1 MPQPNQKKAFN
12 VLMKNPKDI
21 GNENIDSKDLYL
33 SISVKNNQENYDS
46 SFENFSLVQK
56 FSQKNKLELEDYLK
70 LVVHVLESKC
80 VHPDNDNFIARNIIS
95 LTNYA
100 TYVDMMSAA
109 GRDVS
114 QMKKEFL
121 ETADREKNEGLS
133 LIDKIEKNVKIH
145 DLKEESD
152 LENDKEQSSE
162 FKDSSFNNKEHE
174 ANIKDNNHEENIDS
188 KKNNQDN
195 EQQNNKSQTGNG
207 FAYSDE
213 EYRSQFESYQQYQSQ
228 EQDFES
234 YHFYQEDNMEK
245 SNKYQPLPSDEIP
258 LSEDLESKE
267 SKAKA
272 SNEDFV
278 EEQEIKKVNDPMA
291 DYKSAMEKEKS
302 LSDRMKSEI
311 IVHKGKE
318 MTLETMKNN
327 SMRYGIRHS
336 NGDDQAM
343 NFYYEQSMH
352 KIFEKLKKEGRE
364 DLGKEFL
371 NYGGV
376 KSKSLQ
382 DLMNTSNPSG
392 SYSV

>member
-133 LIDKIEKNVKIH
+133 LIDMIAKNVEIHHLNEELDLEDDKSKGSEDSSVDNEKN
-145 DLKEESD
+145 EED
-152 LENDKEQSSE
+152 
-162 FKDSSFNNKEHE
+162 
-174 ANIKDNNHEENIDS
+174 IKDNNYKENIDS
-188 KKNNQDN
+188 QQDNQDN
-195 EQQNNKSQTGNG
+195 EQQNNQWQAENSFT
-207 FAYSDE
+207 YSDE
-213 EYRSQFESYQQYQSQ
+213 EYQSQLESYQQYQSQ

-234 YHFYQEDNMEK
+234 YDFYQAESMEK
-245 SNKYQPLPSDEIP
+245 SSKYQPSPSDEIP
-258 LSEDLESKE
+258 LSEDTESTKN
-267 SKAKA
+267 KAKA

-278 EEQEIKKVNDPMA
+278 EEQEIKKADDPMA

-311 IVHKGKE
+311 IIHKGKE

-352 KIFEKLKKEGRE
+352 KIFERLKKEGRE